1 MENAIVNSLCGTSIF
16 IIVAVTLDRRGETRP
31 AWIEMASSQNWS
43 RLTSQIG
50 DGSTPIK
57 EVK

>member
-1 MENAIVNSLCGTSIF
+1 MVTVAVSGAVLRQSVAS
-16 IIVAVTLDRRGETRP
+16 VAVTLDRRGETRP